1 MGKAE
6 PQDFTLRQLQI
17 FWTVVHSG
25 SLTRAAKQMEMRQP
39 SISQQLGN
47 MERIAGGK
55 LVRFVNN
62 EMRLTPA
69 GQFLLEAAGPI
80 LASVDRAKA
89 GLTEFFEGRRGR
101 LVVGALPSL
110 ARNLLVPAFARLL
123 ADHGGYVIDIVE
135 MTPREAI
142 EQLHGRTI
150 DLALISSYAAE
161 ARMAPGLRAVPVI
174 EDAQLLAV
182 PESLADLAAVAD
194 PDRQL
199 GAADRTVLN
208 STIRYAFGSEH
219 SNRVNYW
226 YETLLPGSVMIA
238 RCRSFESAL
247 AFVEKGLGTAM
258 VPELAVHHEGR
269 PLFDVRLYALPI
281 PPRRTVALA
290 HDHHMTLPGLQGF
303 LAALQEAAAVLRPLP
318 ALPPPPFA
326 VARLSPERGAAP
338 APADHRQ
345 GL

>member
-1 MGKAE
+1 MRKAE
-6 PQDFTLRQLQI
+6 PHDFTLRQLQI

-55 LVRFVNN
+55 LIRFVNN

-69 GQFLLEAAGPI
+69 GQFLVEAAGPI

-89 GLTEFFEGRRGR
+89 GLSEFFEGRRGR

-110 ARNLLVPAFARLL
+110 ARNLLVPAFARLIEE
-123 ADHGGYVIDIVE
+123 HSGYVLDIVE
-135 MTPREAI
+135 MAPREAI

-150 DLALISSYAAE
+150 DLALISNYAAA
-161 ARMAPGLRAVPVI
+161 ARMAPGLRAVPVA

-182 PESLADLAAVAD
+182 PESLADLSAVTE
-194 PDRQL
+194 PERQL
-199 GAADRTVLN
+199 DAGDRSVLN
-208 STIRYAFGSEH
+208 STVRYAFGSEH
-219 SNRVNYW
+219 SNRVNFW
-226 YETLLPGSVMIA
+226 YETLLPGSVMVA

-247 AFVEKGLGTAM
+247 AFVEKGLGSAL

-269 PLFDVRLYALPI
+269 PLFDVRLYGLPI
-281 PPRRTVALA
+281 PPRRTLALV
-290 HDHHMTLPGLQGF
+290 HEHHMTLPGVQSF
-303 LAALQEAAAVLRPLP
+303 LAALKTAAAALQPLP
-318 ALPPPPFA
+318 ALPPPLFA
-326 VARLSPERGAAP
+326 MSRLSPERGAASP
-338 APADHRQ
+338 SVDHRRD
-345 GL
+345 L